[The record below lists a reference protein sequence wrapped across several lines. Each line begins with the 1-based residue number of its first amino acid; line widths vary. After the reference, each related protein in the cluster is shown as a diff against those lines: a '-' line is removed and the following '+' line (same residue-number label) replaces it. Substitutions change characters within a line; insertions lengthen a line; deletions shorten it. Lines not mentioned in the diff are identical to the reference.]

1 MRICLI
7 SVEIFAWGKYGG
19 FGRATRIIGREL
31 ARRGHEVS
39 AVVPM
44 RQDQRRI
51 EELDGMAVYG
61 FSRWRPW
68 EALEILRKTDPEICH
83 SCEPSHTTVMAM
95 RAVPQARHM
104 VTVRDPRGAH
114 DWWLEFTKPSL
125 SHQQVLYNW
134 LYENNL
140 LVRRAVRRADAV
152 FTTAKCLVPK
162 VRRIYGLASDPGFL
176 PTPVRIPERLAKA
189 DKPTV
194 CYVAR
199 LDRRK
204 RPELFFEMAARFPT
218 VDFLVLGKSRD
229 AAWER
234 KLRAA
239 HGSLPNVRM
248 LGFVDQFSD
257 PRHHATLEKSW
268 VLVNTSTREG
278 LPNSF
283 IEAASHACAILSE
296 VNPDGFASEFGYHA
310 VDGDFGAGLRW
321 LLAKDNWR
329 GQGQKARNY
338 ALDTFEIS
346 RSIDQHEQIYDS
358 LRGRQATVL
367 PGRS

>member
-31 ARRGHEVS
+31 ANRGHEVF
-39 AVVPM
+39 AVVP
-44 RQDQRRI
+44 RRRNQRRI
-51 EELDGMAVYG
+51 EELDGITVHG
-61 FSRWRPW
+61 FSHWRPW
-68 EALEILRKTDPEICH
+68 GALEIFRKINPEVCH
-83 SCEPSHTTVMAM
+83 SCEPSHTSVMAM
-95 RAVPQARHM
+95 CALPQARHM
-104 VTVRDPRGAH
+104 VTVRDPRNTH
-114 DWWLEFTKPSL
+114 DWWLELTKPSL
-125 SHQQVLYNW
+125 SHLQVLQNY

-140 LVRRAVRRADAV
+140 FVRRAVRRMDAV

-162 VRRIYGLASDPGFL
+162 VRRIYGLASDPMFL
-176 PTPVRIPERLAKA
+176 PTPVSIPAQVAKA

-204 RPELFFEMAARFPT
+204 RPEQFFAMAARFPD

-229 AAWER
+229 VAWER
-234 KLRAA
+234 KLRETY
-239 HGSLPNVRM
+239 GSLPNVRM

-257 PRHHATLEKSW
+257 TRHDETFAQSW

-296 VNPDGFASEFGYHA
+296 VNPDGFASEFGYQ
-310 VDGDFGAGLRW
+310 VSDGDFGAGLRW
-321 LLAKDNWR
+321 LLTNDNWR
-329 GQGQKARNY
+329 RQGQKARRY
-338 ALDTFEIS
+338 ALNTFEIS
-346 RSIDQHEQIYDS
+346 SSIDLHEQIYAA
-358 LRGRQATVL
+358 LCRR
-367 PGRS
+367 